1 MLDAVVG
8 SVSSGV
14 NVRIVSDIPN
24 LKYKEIRL
32 MPYFFPDT
40 LNDDEKSTNVLNR
53 NWVIERRA
61 MMRKPVDR
69 IKAFSSNIYTEC
81 HYYPEHKTYAIV
93 NNSAETQ
100 STVFYDIDG
109 KSREVEIEAS
119 GILWIK

>member
-1 MLDAVVG
+1 MAGINYNMSNTRLLYRALLWVAG
-8 SVSSGV
+8 KEKE
-14 NVRIVSDIPN
+14 
-24 LKYKEIRL
+24 LK
-32 MPYFFPDT
+32 
-40 LNDDEKSTNVLNR
+40 
-53 NWVIERRA
+53 
-61 MMRKPVDR
+61 
-69 IKAFSSNIYTEC
+69 KAFSSNIYTEC